1 MHTERRSPC
10 FLKWR
15 ITCRRPVIVAVI
27 QLDQEHRAAD
37 AANTFWSFTQSVQR
51 RNGSSKIL
59 PFESF
64 QQTES
69 AGRNR
74 TSRNE
79 HHVFIGFITNLGRCR
94 DVLLSLFKALF
105 VQLSSD
111 IVKPLLHPLVPRYR
125 RFRIPNVSANA
136 RYSRNSDSKKTQH
149 KAQIKN

>member
-1 MHTERRSPC
+1 MVARGALIRAGV
-10 FLKWR
+10 KWLDY
-15 ITCRRPVIVAVI
+15 CSCPVNPDVI

-51 RNGSSKIL
+51 QNGSSKIL

-105 VQLSSD
+105 VQQSSD

-136 RYSRNSDSKKTQH
+136 RYLRNSDSKKDTTQSSD
-149 KAQIKN
+149 